1 MLLPFYSIGSDTIKI
16 EKQLNAEFTMHF
28 EPAYVARPAMELPL
42 ILTRSTAKIIP
53 GIWGIPDPKGSPN
66 IWFKSEGIIKNKD
79 TRFGIRRNRCLIPA
93 NGFFLGHQE
102 KYYFIYFPA
111 EPVITLAGIY
121 RSAKRSEGAPENC
134 HFAILIKSSSSKL
147 SRLTSQVPV
156 IITSGSRR
164 KYLNGERPLM
174 DITHLLQRE
183 IKQDFNGIEILP
195 DILIKKHPQKADFY
209 QRNSKIFQAQKFP
222 EKEILGSYYYF

>member
-1 MLLPFYSIGSDTIKI
+1 MLLPFYSIGSDTVRI
-16 EKQLNAEFTMHF
+16 EDQLNAEFTMHF
-28 EPAYVARPAMELPL
+28 EPAYVASPAMNLPV
-42 ILTRSTAKIIP
+42 ILTGSTAKIIP
-53 GIWGIPDPKGSPN
+53 GTWGIPGPKGSLK
-66 IWFKSEGIIKNKD
+66 IWFRSEGIIKNKD

-93 NGFFLGHQE
+93 NGFFIGHKE

-111 EPVITLAGIY
+111 EPVITLAGIF
-121 RSAKRSEGAPENC
+121 RNGKKSKEAPENC
-134 HFAILIKSSSSKL
+134 HFAMLIKSSSSKMAG
-147 SRLTSQVPV
+147 LTSNVPV

-209 QRNSKIFQAQKFP
+209 LRHSKIFPAQKFP

>member
-16 EKQLNAEFTMHF
+16 ENQLNAEFAMHF
-28 EPAYVARPAMELPL
+28 EPVYVARPAMELPV

-53 GIWGIPDPKGSPN
+53 GIWGMPDPKGTPK

-79 TRFGIRRNRCLIPA
+79 TRLGIRRNRCLIPA
-93 NGFFLGHQE
+93 NGFFIGHKK

-121 RSAKRSEGAPENC
+121 RNGKKSNEAPGKS

-147 SRLTSQVPV
+147 TGLTSHVPV

-164 KYLNGERPLM
+164 KYLSEERPLM

-195 DILIKKHPQKADFY
+195 DILIKTHPQKADFY
-209 QRNSKIFQAQKFP
+209 QRHSKIFPAQKFP